1 MIKMEIFNAVLTDTA
16 MKEINTFFEA
26 GNREL
31 INIQLSDNPIS
42 GSNNP
47 LRFIVFYE
55 EEEKNKKENEKNKKE
70 RWFF

>member
-1 MIKMEIFNAVLTDTA
+1 MEYNMIKMEIFNAIITDTA
-16 MKEINTFFEA
+16 IKEINTFLEA
-26 GNREL
+26 GNRKL

-55 EEEKNKKENEKNKKE
+55 E
-70 RWFF
+70 

>member
-1 MIKMEIFNAVLTDTA
+1 MEYNMIKMEIFNAIITDTA
-16 MKEINTFFEA
+16 IKEINTFLET
-26 GNREL
+26 GNRKL

-55 EEEKNKKENEKNKKE
+55 E
-70 RWFF
+70 

>member
-26 GNREL
+26 GNRKL

-42 GSNNP
+42 GSNDP

-55 EEEKNKKENEKNKKE
+55 EEQE
-70 RWFF
+70 REGEEGQKGAIYFFF

>member
-1 MIKMEIFNAVLTDTA
+1 MIKMEIFNAIITDTA
-16 MKEINTFFEA
+16 MKEINTFLET
-26 GNREL
+26 GNRKL

-55 EEEKNKKENEKNKKE
+55 E
-70 RWFF
+70 

>member
-1 MIKMEIFNAVLTDTA
+1 MIKMEIFNAVITDTA
-16 MKEINTFFEA
+16 IKEINTFLET
-26 GNREL
+26 GNRKV

-55 EEEKNKKENEKNKKE
+55 E
-70 RWFF
+70 

>member
-55 EEEKNKKENEKNKKE
+55 EEEEEQE
-70 RWFF
+70 RK

>member
-1 MIKMEIFNAVLTDTA
+1 MIKMEIFKAVATETA

-26 GNREL
+26 GNRKL

-42 GSNNP
+42 GSNDP

-55 EEEKNKKENEKNKKE
+55 EEE
-70 RWFF
+70 